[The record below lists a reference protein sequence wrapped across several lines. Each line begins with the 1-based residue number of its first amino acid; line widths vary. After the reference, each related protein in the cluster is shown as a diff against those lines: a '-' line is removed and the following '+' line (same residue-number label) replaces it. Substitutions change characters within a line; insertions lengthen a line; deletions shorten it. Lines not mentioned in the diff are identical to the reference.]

1 MEKVKQFKKILKKIG
16 IDGYVVPKNDEF
28 FVNISKIIMID

>member
-1 MEKVKQFKKILKKIG
+1 MEKVKQFKKILKKL
-16 IDGYVVPKNDEF
+16 DLMAMLFLKMMNF